1 MENPMDDLQRRI
13 LEIALQI
20 PGYLGYEAK
29 ERRRDMD
36 LYTRNRLRAQY
47 DELHTTLAR
56 IRQKA
61 LMAHAVELEN
71 LDQKLLRFIARMQT
85 APRGY
90 AGWFDAAQIVEE
102 DLDALTQFD
111 AALVSGVPKLK
122 AAIDKVAAA
131 VKSKQEV
138 DDAIDACAELL
149 DTLNAEFDQREQFL
163 ATGKKPAAS
172 ILTGI
177 QAESALGA
185 LQSRTSPPAELV
197 AISNLKLNDAVTY
210 DRRDYI
216 VAGKITYSVASG
228 SFWAFLL
235 QDGGN
240 QLWLRVGPGNE
251 IAACQQ
257 IKLDVPSG
265 NSIVYSG
272 QTLTRGDAGS
282 AHVVVEGAGGAKRG
296 GVEYARYA
304 AGNAR
309 LWLESFGT
317 EVRTMFGQTIDPI
330 ELKVYRR

>member
-13 LEIALQI
+13 LEIAMQL
-20 PGYLGYEAK
+20 PGYLGYETK

-36 LYTRNRLRAQY
+36 LYTRGRLRAQY
-47 DELHTTLAR
+47 DELHTSLAR

-71 LDQKLLRFIARMQT
+71 LDQKILRLIARLDT

-90 AGWFDAAQIVEE
+90 AGWFDAAQIGDA

-122 AAIDKVAAA
+122 SAMDKVAAA
-131 VKSKQEV
+131 VKTKQDI

-163 ATGKKPAAS
+163 ATGKKPSAS

-185 LQSRTSPPAELV
+185 LQSKDHPLAELV
-197 AISNLKLNDAVTY
+197 TLSNLKLNDAVTY
-210 DRRDYI
+210 DQRDYI
-216 VAGKITYSVASG
+216 IAGKITYSVASG
-228 SFWAFLL
+228 AFWAFLL

-251 IAACQQ
+251 TAVCQQ
-257 IKLDVPSG
+257 IELDVPSG
-265 NSIVYSG
+265 NPIMYSG

-282 AHVVVEGAGGAKRG
+282 ARVAVEGAGGAKRG
-296 GVEYARYA
+296 GVEYARYT

-309 LWLESFGT
+309 LWVESFGT
-317 EVRTMFGQTIDPI
+317 EIRTMFGQTIDPI
-330 ELKVYRR
+330 ELNVYRR